1 MPKFAILPTVR
12 EAVRTRASSCCEYCK
27 SQDKYSPTAFT
38 IDHVLPQSLDGTSD
52 IENLA
57 YACFLCNRLKSNKI
71 KVFDTSSE
79 KWIPLFSPRQN
90 DWNEHFSWSEDAT
103 QIVGLTVIG
112 RCTIKELRLNR
123 EKLIEYRQCII
134 SFGMHPPES

>member
-1 MPKFAILPTVR
+1 MK
-12 EAVRTRASSCCEYCK
+12 CCEYCK

-38 IDHVLPQSLDGTSD
+38 IDHVLPESLDGTSD

-57 YACFLCNRLKSNKI
+57 YACFLCNRLKSNKL
-71 KVFDTSSE
+71 KVFDTITE
-79 KWIPLFSPRQN
+79 KWMPLFSPRQHNWN
-90 DWNEHFSWSEDAT
+90 DHFSWSEDAT
-103 QIVGLTVIG
+103 QVIGLTAIG

-134 SFGMHPPES
+134 PFGTHPPGS